1 MSMRDLEIAVTEK
14 QDVVNQLIIDELK
27 RKETEFQTFNK
38 IPRLSRDCV
47 ITEKLDGTNAQILI
61 TENKKLYA
69 GSRNR

>member
-27 RKETEFQTFNK
+27 RKETEIQTFNK